1 MCVAIFSWASVSSR
15 PVTSVRYSPVLEFP
29 CCFQESCPAKKQR
42 RHKRTENEIDF
53 ECVEGKDSER
63 ERGDTMPFEG
73 RWEPGNPLRPPR
85 QPSQNKSGAVRAP
98 RGSLDLNHPLRS
110 LFSSHLPRPQ
120 LSFPWALAQAE
131 TSLFRLL
138 SVAPSADLQ
147 KKARRTI
154 W

>member
-1 MCVAIFSWASVSSR
+1 MGVAIFSWASVSSL
-15 PVTSVRYSPVLEFP
+15 PVTAVRYAPVLEFP

-42 RHKRTENEIDF
+42 RHERTENEIDF
-53 ECVEGKDSER
+53 ECVEGKNSEI
-63 ERGDTMPFEG
+63 ERGDTVPFEG
-73 RWEPGNPLRPPR
+73 MREPENPLPPPR
-85 QPSQNKSGAVRAP
+85 QPSQNKSGALRAP

-138 SVAPSADLQ
+138 TVAPRADLQ
-147 KKARRTI
+147 KKARHTI
-154 W
+154 L